1 MNSLMQNKWTW
12 VEPTHML
19 RDQVLEAVT
28 DADLKFT
35 PGGQAMPL
43 GVLLRE
49 QGEIE
54 YAYLQS
60 FKNFTQDFS
69 YRNTDAGLDGS
80 VSRLKAWFASM
91 DGDMKSTLEAFSD
104 ADLSKT
110 IKRGSGFEVPIEMQ
124 LDIYLQ
130 AVLIFLGKASIY
142 LRAMNKSLPK
152 EMVEWVG

>member
-1 MNSLMQNKWTW
+1 MNNLMQNKWTW

-19 RDQVLEAVT
+19 RDQVLDAVT

-35 PGGQAMPL
+35 PGGQAMTL
-43 GVLLRE
+43 GALLRE

-80 VSRLKAWFASM
+80 ASRLKAWFGSM
-91 DGDMKSTLEAFSD
+91 DSDMKSTLEAFSD
-104 ADLSKT
+104 GDLSKT

-130 AVLIFLGKASIY
+130 ALLIFLGKASIY
-142 LRAMNKSLPK
+142 LRTMNKPLPK
-152 EMVEWVG
+152 ELQEWVG